1 MIRKLRCSICN
12 EEILITER
20 NLQWGQ
26 HDGSPDFCG
35 SVKAAHFWTWVGGRT
50 AVDCSFTWVMWLCRV
65 DSPHQK
71 EAERPSMGALEM
83 EKCSG
88 VALFV
93 VCEAAGDEDEE
104 PSLDYLW
111 MFCSSFQTWWAPPS
125 GFCPISQH
133 AALPDMQHQCLT
145 QDFSLLCH

>member
-1 MIRKLRCSICN
+1 MFY
-12 EEILITER
+12 
-20 NLQWGQ
+20 LQWGDIDHWTQ
-26 HDGSPDFCG
+26 P
-35 SVKAAHFWTWVGGRT
+35 SVRPTWW
-50 AVDCSFTWVMWLCRV
+50 FTWFLWVSKGSTFLDLGRRSDSCRLLL
-65 DSPHQK
+65 H
-71 EAERPSMGALEM
+71 MGHVTLQSGLATPKRSRAAFNGSAWDGEVWP
-83 EKCSG
+83 ECSG